1 MDALEQEVIEKFHQ
15 LDKAAQQR
23 VREIIL
29 RETEPPAPFDYAA
42 WFRRMEALR
51 SRLQPS
57 SRQAS
62 TPIDVVSILRNIRDG
77 EDE

>member
-23 VREIIL
+23 VREVIL
-29 RETEPPAPFDYAA
+29 RATEPPAPFDYAA

-51 SRLQPS
+51 SEVQQRRGQEL
-57 SRQAS
+57 AAV
-62 TPIDVVSILRNIRDG
+62 DVVSILRDIRDS